1 MTISFLTPAG
11 GDKLEIGTVGVVGAG
26 VMGVGVAQSLAQSEC
41 MVILVDLNDE
51 ILERARRQIKEN
63 LRLQALFEKGAAA
76 PNAKAVLDRITLSP
90 DYRILEKADFLIE
103 NVTEKWEIKHP
114 LYQEIDSICPAR
126 TIFAANTSAISI
138 TRIASATKRPA
149 KVLGM
154 HFMNPAPMKRMVE
167 VIRGYHTA
175 EETISAARNLLT
187 MMGKE
192 CIVVSDS
199 PGFVSNRV
207 LMLAINEA
215 IFLVHE
221 RVASPAEVDKMMK
234 ECFGHKMGPLE
245 TADLIGLDTIL
256 LSLEALYESFSD
268 SKYRPC
274 TLLRKMVDAGM
285 YGRKSGAGFYPYILD
300 PLRG

>member
-1 MTISFLTPAG
+1 MTISLLTPAG
-11 GDKLEIGTVGVVGAG
+11 GAKLEIGIVGVVGAG
-26 VMGVGVAQSLAQSEC
+26 VMGVGVAQCLAQSEC
-41 MVILVDLNDE
+41 MALLVDLNDG

-63 LRLQALFEKGAAA
+63 LRLQAIFKKGAAA
-76 PNAKAVLDRITLSP
+76 PNVKAVLDKITFSP
-90 DYRILEKADFLIE
+90 DCRILEKADFLIE
-103 NVTEKWEIKHP
+103 NVTEKWEIKRR
-114 LYQEIDSICPAR
+114 LYQEMDSVCPGR

-149 KVLGM
+149 KILGM

-175 EETISAARNLLT
+175 EETIDAARSLLT
-187 MMGKE
+187 KMGKE
-192 CIVVSDS
+192 CIVVNDS

-207 LMLAINEA
+207 LMLTINEA

-221 RVASPAEVDKMMK
+221 RVASPAEVDKMIK

-274 TLLRKMVDAGM
+274 PLLRKMVDAGL
-285 YGRKSGAGFYPYILD
+285 YGRKSGAGFYPY
-300 PLRG
+300 